1 MTFRSLLAAFMGV
14 AAALLCGSAT
24 AQADDLYAADGI
36 DLRWDTT
43 LRYSNAI
50 RISPQGATLLA
61 GANADDGDRN
71 FASGLV
77 SDRLDLE
84 SQLDLALGDFGFHA
98 SAAGWYDTVYH
109 NSTDN
114 RSLATYNVTSVPA
127 SSFAPAVRDLEGQY
141 AELDDAFVY
150 GTFDIENMPVSAR
163 LGRQTVLWGESLFY
177 DANSIASAQAP
188 TDYTRTVTGQ
198 SSYSNNLYLPVTQ
211 LSLTAQLLPD
221 VSLTVYD
228 HLGARPSRQPGD
240 GSYFSYVDFLG
251 PGAGRLF
258 LPSGQYLLR
267 QADGKVSADGQY
279 GVALRTSMDDID
291 IGFYVLQYNATDP
304 QIITMASPGGLDPT
318 TAGSYKLVYPK
329 DIALLGAS
337 ASTSLD
343 EGTIA
348 AEISLRRNAPLLA
361 YPRGAGIAPDSGS
374 ASYLDYYLK
383 GDLLH
388 VQASA
393 QLPIATTDIWDSANV
408 SMEMAADDVTGLS
421 GDASA
426 TSLERFAAKA
436 RLMFEPHY
444 FQVLPNLD
452 LTVPIGVGYNLTGRG
467 FTYYAQNGG
476 TGDFEIGVS
485 ALYRSV
491 WKASLMMT
499 GFIGA
504 PDRQPL
510 ADRDIIAFSV
520 ERTF

>member
-1 MTFRSLLAAFMGV
+1 MTFRCLLVAFMGS
-14 AAALLCGSAT
+14 AAAFLSGSVT
-24 AQADDLYAADGI
+24 AQAEDLYAADGV
-36 DLRWDTT
+36 DLRWDNT
-43 LRYSNAI
+43 LRYSNAV
-50 RISPQGATLLA
+50 RLSPQSATLLA
-61 GANADDGDRN
+61 NANEDDGDRN

-77 SDRLDLE
+77 SNRLDLV
-84 SQLDLALGDFGFHA
+84 SQLDLELGDFGFHA

-109 NSTDN
+109 SRTDN
-114 RSLATYNVTSVPA
+114 NSEATYNVTAVPS
-127 SSFAPAVRDLEGQY
+127 SSFAPGVRDLEGQY

-150 GTFDIENMPVSAR
+150 GTFDVENISISTR

-198 SSYSNNLYLPVTQ
+198 SSYANNFYLPVTQ
-211 LSLTAQLLPD
+211 LSLAAQVLPD
-221 VSLTVYD
+221 VSVTVYD
-228 HLGARPSRQPGD
+228 HFGARPSRQAGD

-251 PGAGRLF
+251 PGAGRFF

-267 QADGKVSADGQY
+267 QSDGNVSAGGQY
-279 GVALRTSMDDID
+279 GVALHTSIDDTD
-291 IGFYVLQYNATDP
+291 LGFYVLQYNATDP
-304 QIITMASPGGLDPT
+304 QIIMTTNMGGQYPAV
-318 TAGSYKLVYPK
+318 AGFYKLVYPK
-329 DIALLGAS
+329 DIALFGAS
-337 ASTSLD
+337 ASASLGD
-343 EGTIA
+343 GTIA
-348 AEISLRRNAPLLA
+348 GELSLRRNAPLLA
-361 YPRGAGIAPDSGS
+361 YPRDEETTLDTAGPPYVD
-374 ASYLDYYLK
+374 YLR

-393 QLPIATTDIWDSANV
+393 QLPVGKSDVWDGANL
-408 SMEMAADDVTGLS
+408 SMEVAADDVTAVG
-421 GDASA
+421 GNTSA
-426 TSLERFAAKA
+426 TSLERFAMKA
-436 RLMFEPHY
+436 RLLFEPHY

-452 LTVPIGVGYNLTGRG
+452 LTLPIGVGYNVTGRG

-491 WKASLMMT
+491 WKASLMTT

-510 ADRDIIAFSV
+510 ADRGTIAFSV

>member
-1 MTFRSLLAAFMGV
+1 MTSGSFLTALIV
-14 AAALLCGSAT
+14 AAALLHGAP
-24 AQADDLYAADGI
+24 AARADDLYAADGI
-36 DLRWDTT
+36 DLRWDNT

-50 RISPQGATLLA
+50 RISPQSATLLA
-61 GANADDGDRN
+61 NANADDGDRN

-77 SDRLDLE
+77 SDRFDLQ
-84 SQLDLALGDFGFHA
+84 SQLDLAMGDFGFHA
-98 SAAGWYDTVYH
+98 SAAGWYDSVYH
-109 NSTDN
+109 SRTDN
-114 RSLATYNVTSVPA
+114 RSQATYNATPIPA

-141 AELDDAFVY
+141 GELDDAFVY
-150 GTFDIENMPVSAR
+150 GTFNVEDVPVSAR

-188 TDYTRTVTGQ
+188 TDYTRTVTAQG
-198 SSYSNNLYLPVTQ
+198 SYANNVYLPVTQ

-228 HLGARPSRQPGD
+228 HLGARPSRQAGD

-251 PGAGRLF
+251 PGADRFF

-267 QADGKVSADGQY
+267 QGDGKVSIGGQY
-279 GVALRTSMDDID
+279 GVALHSSMDDTD
-291 IGFYVLQYNATDP
+291 FGFYVLQYNATDP
-304 QIITMASPGGLDPT
+304 QTIMTASAGGADPAV
-318 TAGSYKLVYPK
+318 AGFYKLVYPK
-329 DIALLGAS
+329 DIVLLGAS
-337 ASTSLD
+337 ASTSMED
-343 EGTIA
+343 GTLA
-348 AEISLRRNAPLLA
+348 GEISLRRNVPLLA
-361 YPRGAGIAPDSGS
+361 YPRGEDTLFDTAG
-374 ASYLDYYLK
+374 ASYIDYLR

-393 QLPIATTDIWDSANV
+393 QLPIQKTDAWDSANLSLEV
-408 SMEMAADDVTGLS
+408 AADDITAVN
-421 GDASA
+421 GDATA
-426 TSLERFAAKA
+426 TYLERFAMKT
-436 RLMFEPHY
+436 RLLFEPHY

-452 LTVPIGVGYNLTGRG
+452 LTVPLGLGYNLTGKS

-485 ALYRSV
+485 AVYRSV
-491 WKASLMMT
+491 WKASLTMT

-510 ADRDIIAFSV
+510 ADRDIISFSV

>member
-1 MTFRSLLAAFMGV
+1 MPFGSLLAAFMGA

-24 AQADDLYAADGI
+24 AQAGDLYAADGI
-36 DLRWDTT
+36 DLRWDNT

-50 RISPQGATLLA
+50 RISPQSATLLA
-61 GANADDGDRN
+61 NANADDGDRN

-109 NSTDN
+109 NRTDN
-114 RSLATYNVTSVPA
+114 RSEATDNVTSVP
-127 SSFAPAVRDLEGQY
+127 SGSFAPAVRDLEGQY

-150 GTFDIENMPVSAR
+150 GTFNIENMSISAR

-188 TDYTRTVTGQ
+188 TDYTRTITGQ
-198 SSYSNNLYLPVTQ
+198 SSYANNPYLPVTQ

-221 VSLTVYD
+221 VSVTLYD
-228 HLGARPSRQPGD
+228 HFDARPSRQAGD
-240 GSYFSYVDFLG
+240 GSYFSYLDFLG
-251 PGAGRLF
+251 PGADRFF

-267 QADGKVSADGQY
+267 QGDGKVSADGQY
-279 GVALRTSMDDID
+279 GVALHTAMDDTD
-291 IGFYVLQYNATDP
+291 LGFYVLQYNATDP
-304 QIITMASPGGLDPT
+304 QIIMTANMDGQDPT
-318 TAGSYKLVYPK
+318 VAGFYKLVYPK
-329 DIALLGAS
+329 DTVLLGTS

-343 EGTIA
+343 DGTIA
-348 AEISLRRNAPLLA
+348 GELSLRRNVPLLA
-361 YPRGAGIAPDSGS
+361 YPHGQEITLDTAGQSFAN
-374 ASYLDYYLK
+374 YLK

-393 QLPIATTDIWDSANV
+393 QLPVGESQVWDGANF
-408 SMEMAADDVTGLS
+408 SMEMAADDITAVRGNT
-421 GDASA
+421 SA
-426 TSLERFAAKA
+426 TALERFAAKA

-452 LTVPIGVGYNLTGRG
+452 LTVPVGVGYNLTGRG

-491 WKASLMMT
+491 WKASLIMT

>member
-1 MTFRSLLAAFMGV
+1 MPFGSLLAAFMGA

-24 AQADDLYAADGI
+24 ARADDLYAADGI
-36 DLRWDTT
+36 DLRWDNTV
-43 LRYSNAI
+43 RYSNAI
-50 RISPQGATLLA
+50 RISPQSATLLA
-61 GANADDGDRN
+61 SANADDGDRN

-84 SQLDLALGDFGFHA
+84 SQLDLALGNVGFHA

-114 RSLATYNVTSVPA
+114 RSPATYNVTSVPA
-127 SSFAPAVRDLEGQY
+127 SSFAPAVRNLEGQY

-150 GTFDIENMPVSAR
+150 GTFDIENIPVSAR

-198 SSYSNNLYLPVTQ
+198 SSYSSNLYLPVTQ

-228 HLGARPSRQPGD
+228 HLGARPSRQAGD

-251 PGAGRLF
+251 PGAGRFF

-267 QADGKVSADGQY
+267 QDDGKVSVGGQY
-279 GVALRTSMDDID
+279 GAALHTSMDDTD
-291 IGFYVLQYNATDP
+291 FGFYVLQYNATDP
-304 QIITMASPGGLDPT
+304 QIIMTAYPGGLDPAM
-318 TAGSYKLVYPK
+318 AGFYKLVYPK
-329 DIALLGAS
+329 DIVLLGVS

-343 EGTIA
+343 DGTIA
-348 AEISLRRNAPLLA
+348 GELSLRRNVPLVA
-361 YPRGAGIAPDSGS
+361 YPPGDEPMFDTGGS
-374 ASYLDYYLK
+374 PFLDYLR

-393 QLPIATTDIWDSANV
+393 QMPVGKTDAWDSANL
-408 SMEMAADDVTGLS
+408 SMEMAADDVTGIS
-421 GDASA
+421 GDATA
-426 TSLERFAAKA
+426 ASLERFAAKA

-452 LTVPIGVGYNLTGRG
+452 LTVPMGVGYNLTGKS